1 MVDFRSCIASPLTAH
16 GLFRR
21 VQERATSWSSAVVAV
36 VDLTEVLVA
45 AAVKCV
51 RDRRSPLARAS
62 TLISVLVELVAHG
75 EPTGGIHRGGR
86 VAVQIRP

>member
-1 MVDFRSCIASPLTAH
+1 MDFRSCIDLPLTAR

-21 VQERATSWSSAVVAV
+21 VQVKATSWSSVVAAA
-36 VDLTEVLVA
+36 VDLTEVLVVVA
-45 AAVKCV
+45 EKCV
-51 RDRRSPLARAS
+51 RERRSPLARAS

-86 VAVQIRP
+86 VTVQIRP

>member
-1 MVDFRSCIASPLTAH
+1 MGFQSCIASPLTAR

-21 VQERATSWSSAVVAV
+21 VQVRATSWSSVVVAA
-36 VDLTEVLVA
+36 VDLTEVLVVV
-45 AAVKCV
+45 AVKCV
-51 RDRRSPLARAS
+51 LERPSPLARAS